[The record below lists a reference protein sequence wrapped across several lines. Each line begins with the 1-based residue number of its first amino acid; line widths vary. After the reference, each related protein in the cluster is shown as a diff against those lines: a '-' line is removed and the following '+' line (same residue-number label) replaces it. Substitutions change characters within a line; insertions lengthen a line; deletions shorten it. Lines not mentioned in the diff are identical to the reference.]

1 MSVLKPIRFTVAIDG
16 PAASGK
22 GTVAKGIADHFGF
35 KYLDTGLLYR
45 AIGAEVLLGKDPIN
59 AAAKLVPSDMTLHS
73 LRSPQVTKMAS
84 KVAAIPE
91 VRATLLAFQKNFAR
105 QKGGAVLDGRDIGT
119 IICPGA
125 DVKIFITASAE
136 LRALRRFRELHKNGL
151 KTTYDV
157 VLIEVKERDA
167 RDISRKASPLKP
179 AQDAYILD
187 TSDLNIETSLK
198 RAIDITHSGLKK
210 VTKK

>member
-1 MSVLKPIRFTVAIDG
+1 
-16 PAASGK
+16 
-22 GTVAKGIADHFGF
+22 
-35 KYLDTGLLYR
+35 
-45 AIGAEVLLGKDPIN
+45 
-59 AAAKLVPSDMTLHS
+59 
-73 LRSPQVTKMAS
+73 MAS

-125 DVKIFITASAE
+125 EVKIFITASAE

-198 RAIDITHSGLKK
+198 RAIDVTHSGLKK
-210 VTKK
+210 VTQK